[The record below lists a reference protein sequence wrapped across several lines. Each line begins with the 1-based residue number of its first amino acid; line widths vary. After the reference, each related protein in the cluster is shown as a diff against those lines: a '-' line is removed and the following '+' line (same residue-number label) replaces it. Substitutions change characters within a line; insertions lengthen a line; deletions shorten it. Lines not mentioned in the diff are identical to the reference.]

1 MLKVAYVLLVFWIIL
16 RVKKVVVYST
26 HGGVSNVRIFF
37 FFFLKK
43 SEQGVAMI
51 KEDML
56 HHDMVSLHVSIA
68 TLRCL
73 GVGRILSAFKSYFIS
88 SPELPHILNP

>member
-1 MLKVAYVLLVFWIIL
+1 
-16 RVKKVVVYST
+16 
-26 HGGVSNVRIFF
+26 
-37 FFFLKK
+37 
-43 SEQGVAMI
+43 MI